1 MRISDW
7 SSDVCSSDLGLA
19 WFSQH
24 SQGFDE
30 TGGSAALRSRGQTDN
45 ITTTTLGLRGKTV
58 LEMGR
63 QDVRLTAGLGWRH
76 SSGDVNAPRTI
87 SFIQGNGAAFTVAGS
102 PVAKDSAGGALAAEP
117 NVGKNQGLGAGSTE
131 RIGGH
136 EGK

>member
-76 SSGDVNAPRTI
+76 ASGDVNATRPM
-87 SFIQGNGAAFTVAGS
+87 SFIQGNGEIGRAPCRERVCKYVRFQVVAGNS
-102 PVAKDSAGGALAAEP
+102 
-117 NVGKNQGLGAGSTE
+117 KN
-131 RIGGH
+131 
-136 EGK
+136 KK